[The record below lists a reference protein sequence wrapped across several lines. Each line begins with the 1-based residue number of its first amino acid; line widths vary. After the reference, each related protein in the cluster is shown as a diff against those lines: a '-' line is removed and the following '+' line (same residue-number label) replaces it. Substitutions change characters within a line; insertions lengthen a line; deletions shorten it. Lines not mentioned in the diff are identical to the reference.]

1 VIETQQPNS
10 SSLLTNRGQLLA
22 TCAAPVALLLVALAL
37 RWPYVSL
44 IPRFTDETLEV
55 LHAAAIARGEL
66 LPLTNYDSYY
76 GALFNYLI
84 GVPMALVGTDP
95 LLPRWIVMVLGALT
109 VVPTYLLGR
118 EIAGRNV
125 GMIAGLLVATGSAHI
140 AVNSHIAWS
149 NCLTPLFTTACFW
162 LLARSQRRSSG
173 PALVGAALLFGL
185 ALQTHPAVIAFAP
198 AMTVFVL
205 WRCRRAVSWRW
216 MAVAAG
222 AFLVGYANMVAYNL
236 STSFDSLRSAQRVS
250 GEYATAEDA
259 DVGLQLLSS
268 MLLLLARLAGGAV
281 DQRSGALGYLLD
293 PGVLVSLTLAGVG
306 LVVLWRR
313 GEPLPLLAALT
324 FLALLPLVN
333 TKFRTLIT
341 IRYLMPVYSLLAL
354 GIAVAVVNL
363 AQKLGTQSARLGL
376 TVAMVALVATIAPS
390 LLSLQRHYDR
400 LLRTSDT
407 NERIL
412 RLRDAIHQTRRP
424 DELVIVDEDMGSEIP
439 GTGVTEIRGFRYL
452 LTMDEVPFRSER
464 IAARRLEDAVEADP
478 SVLAVLN
485 GRDLEQAERRLKVQP
500 LESRER
506 AVVGRGSDY
515 QLYRLERQ

>member
-1 VIETQQPNS
+1 LV
-10 SSLLTNRGQLLA
+10 LA
-22 TCAAPVALLLVALAL
+22 ALAL

-55 LHAAAIARGEL
+55 LHAAAIARGEI

-76 GALFNYLI
+76 GSLFNYLI
-84 GVPMALVGTDP
+84 AIPMALLGTDP

-109 VVPTYLLGR
+109 VVPTILLGR

-125 GMIAGLLVATGSAHI
+125 GIIAGLLLATGSAHI

-149 NCLTPLFTTACFW
+149 NCLTPLFITACLW
-162 LLARSQRRSSG
+162 LLVRSQRRSSG
-173 PALVGAALLFGL
+173 FALAGAGLLFGL

-198 AMTVFVL
+198 AIAVFVP
-205 WRCRRAVSWRW
+205 WRCRPAVSWGW
-216 MAVAAG
+216 MVLAVG
-222 AFLVGYANMVAYNL
+222 AFLVGYANMIAYNL
-236 STSFDSLRSAQRVS
+236 STNFDSLRSAQRVS

-259 DVGLQLLSS
+259 DTGWQLVSS

-293 PGVLVSLTLAGVG
+293 PGVLVSLVLAGIG
-306 LVVLWRR
+306 LVALWRR

-341 IRYLMPVYSLLAL
+341 IRYLVPLYPLLAL
-354 GIAVAVVNL
+354 GIAVVVVNL
-363 AQKLGTQSARLGL
+363 AQRLATQSVRLGM
-376 TVAMVALVATIAPS
+376 TVAMLALVATIAPS

-400 LLRTSDT
+400 LLRTGDT

-424 DELVIVDEDMGSEIP
+424 EELVIVDEDMGSEIA

-452 LTMDEVPFRSER
+452 LSMEEIPFRSER
-464 IAARRLEDAVEADP
+464 ISAGRLADAAEAAP

-500 LESRER
+500 LEARER
-506 AVVGRGSDY
+506 AVIGRGSDY